1 MMSIIY
7 NIVLRHLLLRYN
19 KRHRLTVTPGYNKT
33 SDWISREIILLE
45 IESLLEI
52 WKLYGGDEKDEK
64 IHLIPAEGLNTQ
76 FTHRQRNTGALY
88 HRTRAKC
95 IKAGSRAA
103 HPRQENARSGLVSP
117 AEKQVA

>member
-76 FTHRQRNTGALY
+76 FTHRQRNTLEHFTTGLGLNALRQGPELPI
-88 HRTRAKC
+88 H
-95 IKAGSRAA
+95 SR
-103 HPRQENARSGLVSP
+103 RMLGLG
-117 AEKQVA
+117 